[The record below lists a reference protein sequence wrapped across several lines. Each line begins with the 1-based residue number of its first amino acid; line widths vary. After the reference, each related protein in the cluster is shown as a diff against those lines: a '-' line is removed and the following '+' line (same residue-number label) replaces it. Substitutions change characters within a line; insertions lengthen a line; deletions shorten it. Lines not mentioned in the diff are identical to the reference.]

1 MAFRGK
7 VCVRVMTEISNII
20 IPAFIFYVVAMGIAQ
35 KRDIYKCFVKG
46 ATDGVHTVVD
56 IIPTLIG
63 LMVAVGVIRASGFLD
78 FLGKILGMFTSDFPQ
93 ELISLFLIKIFSS
106 SAATG
111 VALDIF
117 KEYGTDSYAGLVA
130 SLALSSTE
138 TVFYTMSVY
147 FMSIK
152 VTKTKWTLAGALFAT
167 VTGIGASII
176 LAGMM

>member
-7 VCVRVMTEISNII
+7 VCIGLMTEISNII

-46 ATDGVHTVVD
+46 AADGVHTVVD

-63 LMVAVGVIRASGFLD
+63 LMVAVGVIRASGFLE
-78 FLGKILGMFTSDFPQ
+78 FLGKIVGIFTGDFPQ

-152 VTKTKWTLAGALFAT
+152 VTKTRWTLAGALFAT
-167 VTGIGASII
+167 VTGIGASIL
-176 LAGMM
+176 LAKMM

>member
-7 VCVRVMTEISNII
+7 LKMNVMIGFSNII

-35 KRDIYKCFVKG
+35 KKDIYKCFVKG

-56 IIPTLIG
+56 IIPTLVG
-63 LMVAVGVIRASGFLD
+63 LMVAVGVIRASGFLE
-78 FLGKILGMFTSDFPQ
+78 FLGKIVGMFTGTFPQ
-93 ELISLFLIKIFSS
+93 ELISLFLVKIFSS

-111 VALDIF
+111 IALDIF
-117 KEYGTDSYAGLVA
+117 KEFGTDSYVGLVT
-130 SLALSSTE
+130 SLVLSSTE

-152 VTKTKWTLAGALFAT
+152 VTKTRWTLAGALFAT
-167 VTGIGASII
+167 AIGIGASII
-176 LAGMM
+176 LAKWM

>member
-1 MAFRGK
+1 MS
-7 VCVRVMTEISNII
+7 VMTELSNII
-20 IPAFIFYVVAMGIAQ
+20 IPAFIFYVVAMGISQ

-46 ATDGVHTVVD
+46 AADGVHTVVD

-63 LMVAVGVIRASGFLD
+63 LMVAVGVIRASGFLE
-78 FLGKILGMFTSDFPQ
+78 FFGNIVGMFTGDFPQ

-111 VALDIF
+111 IALDIF
-117 KEYGTDSYAGLVA
+117 KEFGTDSYAGLVA

-152 VTKTKWTLAGALFAT
+152 VTKTRWTLAGALFAT
-167 VTGIGASII
+167 VTGIGASIL

>member
-1 MAFRGK
+1 MS
-7 VCVRVMTEISNII
+7 VMTQLSNII
-20 IPAFIFYVVAMGIAQ
+20 IPAFIFYVIAMGIAQ

-46 ATDGVHTVVD
+46 AADGVRTVVD

-78 FLGKILGMFTSDFPQ
+78 FLGRILCTFTGDFPQ

-111 VALDIF
+111 IALDIF
-117 KEYGTDSYAGLVA
+117 KEFGTDSYAGLVA

-152 VTKTKWTLAGALFAT
+152 VTKTRWTLAGALFAT
-167 VTGIGASII
+167 VTGIGASIF
-176 LAGMM
+176 LAKFM